1 MPAVLPPDERKVVFL
16 TGCSSG
22 IGKALA
28 LEYAER
34 PGSRMHSRQDQI
46 NIKRYRVFAGV
57 RNLES
62 IRDMSPFI
70 ERIQIDVNSD
80 ESVKAAV
87 DEIVREAGKIGQYC
101 FHRLNLFFDLYLLSS
116 PLRQTF
122 SSTMPASMLPRVQRP
137 KLTSTK

>member
-1 MPAVLPPDERKVVFL
+1 MPAVLPPDERLVVFL

-22 IGKALA
+22 LGRALA
-28 LEYAER
+28 SEYAER
-34 PGSRMHSRQDQI
+34 PGSRMHSRMDQI

-57 RNLES
+57 RNLDS

-87 DEIVREAGKIGQYC
+87 DEIIREAGRIGQ
-101 FHRLNLFFDLYLLSS
+101 
-116 PLRQTF
+116 
-122 SSTMPASMLPRVQRP
+122 
-137 KLTSTK
+137 